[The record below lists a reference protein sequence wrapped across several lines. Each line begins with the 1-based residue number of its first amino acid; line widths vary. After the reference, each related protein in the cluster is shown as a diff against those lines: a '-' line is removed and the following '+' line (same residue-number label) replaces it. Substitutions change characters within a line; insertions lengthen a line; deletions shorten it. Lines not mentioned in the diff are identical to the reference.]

1 MIKFIRVL
9 FTGVVYFVSVGF
21 ENLGDS
27 HKVGIKICSV
37 RLSFESKGK
46 LWKGCYL
53 SLLNIEYFQ
62 KDIRC
67 FIS

>member
-1 MIKFIRVL
+1 M
-9 FTGVVYFVSVGF
+9 GVVYFVSVGF

-46 LWKGCYL
+46 L
-53 SLLNIEYFQ
+53 
-62 KDIRC
+62 
-67 FIS
+67 